1 MVVHTRG
8 SGGGGAA
15 FFADDDDA
23 PNENYD
29 AAAAAAGSGK
39 RKSIRLGHQ
48 VKSMLRRGGS
58 DGSSSVSFFV
68 PFLFALK
75 ESHLFVCVLL

>member
-29 AAAAAAGSGK
+29 AAAAVAGGGK

-58 DGSSSVSFFV
+58 DGSSSVSSFV

-75 ESHLFVCVLL
+75 ESRLFVCVEL

>member
-1 MVVHTRG
+1 MVFHAQG

-15 FFADDDDA
+15 FFADEDDA

-29 AAAAAAGSGK
+29 AAADAAGGGK
-39 RKSIRLGHQ
+39 RKIRLGHQ

-58 DGSSSVSFFV
+58 DGSSSVSSFS
-68 PFLFALK
+68 A
-75 ESHLFVCVLL
+75 CI